1 MYVIM
6 VYDIG
11 EERVT
16 RVLKTGRKYLT
27 WVQNSVFEGELTEAN
42 LIRLKDEL
50 VEIIDKE
57 NDSVTFYILRT
68 TAYLK
73 KDTLG
78 TIKGEPT
85 KII

>member
-1 MYVIM
+1 M

>member
-68 TAYLK
+68 TAYFK

-78 TIKGEPT
+78 TVKGEPT

>member
-1 MYVIM
+1 
-6 VYDIG
+6 
-11 EERVT
+11 
-16 RVLKTGRKYLT
+16 
-27 WVQNSVFEGELTEAN
+27 LTEAN

-78 TIKGEPT
+78 TVKGEPT